1 MVRFVPYKVRQI
13 PMKKTRKPTT
23 RFLNLIDDALL
34 RVTFIEPD
42 IVVKRVR
49 RQELLNLVDVREY
62 REFLNSHIE
71 HSKHISRG
79 VLEREIEFHYP
90 NLSEEIIVYCSDG
103 LRSVLAADSL
113 IKMGYEDIKVIR
125 DGFSG
130 WKNSGGKICLA

>member
-1 MVRFVPYKVRQI
+1 MLSRLQSLSSCFAVYDLCLCAQAF
-13 PMKKTRKPTT
+13 
-23 RFLNLIDDALL
+23 FLHAAFAWAML
-34 RVTFIEPD
+34 
-42 IVVKRVR
+42 
-49 RQELLNLVDVREY
+49 DVIATSVS
-62 REFLNSHIE
+62 FFIE

-103 LRSVLAADSL
+103 LRSILAADSL